1 MSGGTPSK
9 SNPAFWGGAIPW
21 ISAKS
26 LKSFYLFDS
35 EDHVTD
41 AAITDGARLVAPGDI
56 LMLVRGMTLH
66 NDVPVG
72 LAMRPMT
79 FNQDV
84 KGIRGAG
91 DADTRFI
98 AYWLV
103 GNKWRL
109 LAAVDQASHGTGR
122 LRTEVVQAMDVL
134 LPPPEEQR
142 AIAAVLGSL
151 DDKIEQNRRTARALE
166 RLARA
171 IFRAWFVD
179 FEPVKS
185 KAAGATSFPSMP
197 QAVFDALPT
206 TFTDSDLG
214 PVPEGWAVA
223 AVSDVCD
230 VNPPRPLRR
239 GELAPCLEM
248 KHMPTHGHAPDAW
261 EERPF
266 GSGTRFVNGDTLVAR
281 ITPCLE
287 NGKTAFVDFLKDGQ
301 IGWGSTEYIVLRPK
315 SPLPPV
321 FAYCLARTV
330 EFRDFAIQNMTGTS
344 GRQRVAPAVM
354 DHFQLAAPPQDLAVT
369 FGDIVQPL
377 FNSIR
382 AGMEETRKLAALR
395 DYLLPQVLSGQVPV
409 EVGEAVAAKGGG

>member
-1 MSGGTPSK
+1 MPEWRSCTLGDVIELKRGYDLPERDREHGPYPIVSSSGISGWHSK
-9 SNPAFWGGAIPW
+9 AM
-21 ISAKS
+21 AK
-26 LKSFYLFDS
+26 
-35 EDHVTD
+35 
-41 AAITDGARLVAPGDI
+41 APGVVTGRYGTLGVFHYITEDFWP
-56 LMLVRGMTLH
+56 LNTALYVR
-66 NDVPVG
+66 D
-72 LAMRPMT
+72 
-79 FNQDV
+79 F
-84 KGIRGAG
+84 KGNHP
-91 DADTRFI
+91 RFI
-98 AYWLV
+98 SYFLRTIDFFAYSD
-103 GNKWRL
+103 K
-109 LAAVDQASHGTGR
+109 AAVPGLNRNHLHMAPVTIPDLDT
-122 LRTEVVQAMDVL
+122 
-134 LPPPEEQR
+134 QR
-142 AIAAVLGSL
+142 AIASVLGSI
-151 DDKIEQNRRTARALE
+151 DNKIEQNRRTARALE

-179 FEPVKS
+179 FEPVKA
-185 KAAGATSFPSMP
+185 KAAGAASFPSMP
-197 QAVFDALPT
+197 QAIFDTLPT